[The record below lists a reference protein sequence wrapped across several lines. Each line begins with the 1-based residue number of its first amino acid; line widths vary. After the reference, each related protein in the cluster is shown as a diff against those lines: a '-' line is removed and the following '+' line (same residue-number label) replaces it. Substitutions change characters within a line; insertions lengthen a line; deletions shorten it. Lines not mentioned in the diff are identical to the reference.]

1 MENGPFTDCL
11 VLNMV
16 IFRNRKITSL
26 ELRGTPGSTL
36 EQGPSQTSPLGPKA
50 FHSAVGGGL
59 RVFEPDQ
66 LVVLSPRPTHD
77 GGQVKLTTWIYHRE
91 NCVLAPGSQL
101 FK

>member
-1 MENGPFTDCL
+1 MNMDLLRTVL

-16 IFRNRKITSL
+16 IFRSRKITNL
-26 ELRGTPGSTL
+26 KLRGTPGSTL

-66 LVVLSPRPTHD
+66 DPQMMGARS
-77 GGQVKLTTWIYHRE
+77 TWIYHRE
-91 NCVLAPGSQL
+91 NNVLAPGSQL